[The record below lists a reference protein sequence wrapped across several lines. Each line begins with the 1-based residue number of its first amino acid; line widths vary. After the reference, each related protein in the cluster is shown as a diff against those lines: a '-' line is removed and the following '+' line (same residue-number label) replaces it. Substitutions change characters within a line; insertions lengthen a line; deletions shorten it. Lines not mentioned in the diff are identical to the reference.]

1 MYRLTELYLPR
12 NPDIRARME
21 KFNRDMMRT
30 PNDDNADFV
39 ARQPQMRVMRREV
52 KKELKIAEQKIK
64 HQIKY
69 CSVPSS
75 ILDEAK
81 YRYTPGMTSRDLRP

>member
-1 MYRLTELYLPR
+1 
-12 NPDIRARME
+12 
-21 KFNRDMMRT
+21 
-30 PNDDNADFV
+30 
-39 ARQPQMRVMRREV
+39 MRVMRREV

-81 YRYTPGMTSRDLRP
+81 YRYTPGMTSRDLRPQRVGGMNKYEKCPWIGRIVPSKRMVPAQ